1 MLDRASCRL
10 EEALE
15 CVGILLCMLRLC
27 AEVRGE
33 RESCGATART
43 RLQVHLR
50 AQHAL
55 SAVICRDGRMARC
68 VVCVLVCAERDSPGV
83 LCDIEGTPV
92 SRSPCRIGSAECTG
106 YSCMTMSRYVSIVD
120 KQGRGRLAETDTP
133 HESRQRYTTSDVR
146 LTYSQF
152 GILSIA
158 IVFILT
164 GCTTK
169 YHGTYFVV
177 QFIQHLND
185 FLYFEIHAHAAHIH
199 LYKILGK
206 YVSSQLYCLL
216 LCTLLTGPTCEL
228 MSMTGPA
235 LLLALATTN

>member
-158 IVFILT
+158 IVFIDRPHRAHRPLKGDTRQT
-164 GCTTK
+164 GTSERGRASPDKLHSRTQCS
-169 YHGTYFVV
+169 GRSGLFS
-177 QFIQHLND
+177 L
-185 FLYFEIHAHAAHIH
+185 
-199 LYKILGK
+199 
-206 YVSSQLYCLL
+206 
-216 LCTLLTGPTCEL
+216 
-228 MSMTGPA
+228 
-235 LLLALATTN
+235 